1 MNFYKGGF
9 FMKKGFKKVMYMP
22 IAVLCM
28 IIVQLYSPVLN
39 LKYYYEGAILVSYRG
54 ERVLIS
60 NKEQID
66 MERLVKIS
74 EADKVCRNIN
84 KINVYGKCKIKSQ
97 GKNYLLE
104 IFDKKY

>member
-1 MNFYKGGF
+1 
-9 FMKKGFKKVMYMP
+9 
-22 IAVLCM
+22 
-28 IIVQLYSPVLN
+28 
-39 LKYYYEGAILVSYRG
+39 
-54 ERVLIS
+54 
-60 NKEQID
+60 

-104 IFDKKY
+104 IFDKKYLLKVAGSENGSGDYDIINFKDGPFNKIFIWNEVLKSG